1 MIRLSEIQLFQILKP
16 TIGEKQA
23 EAIVVYVDER
33 FKENNSELYERLA
46 TKEDLAKLEGKLTT
60 SMNETKSEIQRWVF
74 AFFFTMI
81 LTIAGLYFK

>member
-1 MIRLSEIQLFQILKP
+1 MIRISEIQLFQILKP

-33 FKENNSELYERLA
+33 FKENNTELYERLA

-60 SMNETKSEIQRWVF
+60 SISETKSEIQRWVF
-74 AFFFTMI
+74 AFFLAMI
-81 LTIAGLYFK
+81 LAILGLYFK